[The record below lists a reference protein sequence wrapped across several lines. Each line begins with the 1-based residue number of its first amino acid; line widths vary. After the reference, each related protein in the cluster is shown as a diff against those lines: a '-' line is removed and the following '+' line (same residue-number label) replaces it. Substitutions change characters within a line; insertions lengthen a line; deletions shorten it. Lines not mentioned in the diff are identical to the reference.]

1 MTNRHMLPNSLK
13 IFHQNICGLKHKCNQ
28 LLVPS
33 YAHFPHVLCITERHM
48 NKIQL
53 HSTNTENCRT
63 EDYSLGAN
71 YCSNRSMKGGASILF

>member
-1 MTNRHMLPNSLK
+1 MTNRHMPPNSLK

-33 YAHFPHVLCITERHM
+33 HTPFPHVLCITERHM

-53 HSTNTENCRT
+53 YSTNIENCRT

-71 YCSNRSMKGGASILF
+71 YRSNCSMKGGASILF